1 MLYSQHYLSFK
12 CQEFADS
19 CCIVST
25 ICPLNFRKSIVA
37 IYTFKQSLAINRI
50 DICLAMDVSED
61 QVCVICKKPIELLP
75 KVTLGEKGSATINR
89 VSKERNETLQ
99 CESGDQ
105 VHQECRRNTKSIS

>member
-12 CQEFADS
+12 CQEKCS
-19 CCIVST
+19 S
-25 ICPLNFRKSIVA
+25 
-37 IYTFKQSLAINRI
+37 YTFKQGLAINHI
-50 DICLAMDVSED
+50 DICLAMDASED

-99 CESGDQ
+99 SRKASNFNIVSGTLPPWTLI
-105 VHQECRRNTKSIS
+105 CIIN

>member
-1 MLYSQHYLSFK
+1 
-12 CQEFADS
+12 
-19 CCIVST
+19 
-25 ICPLNFRKSIVA
+25 
-37 IYTFKQSLAINRI
+37 
-50 DICLAMDVSED
+50 MDVSED

-89 VSKERNETLQ
+89 VNETLQ